1 MKNKL
6 GLLLLAVGMAGILLQ
21 AGCKK
26 AEQTYDITAGIGW
39 AFTLTEEGE
48 IIGTFVYNFE
58 GDIASG
64 DVLASHEKR
73 GTYVVTGENFE
84 FEALHYWPN
93 NQTVTYRFSGRF
105 DSENSISGT
114 YYYMTPDEVIVNGTF
129 TAYR

>member
-6 GLLLLAVGMAGILLQ
+6 GLLLLAAGLAGFFWA

-26 AEQTYDITAGIGW
+26 AEQAFDITIGVGW
-39 AFTLTEEGE
+39 AFTLTEGGKTA
-48 IIGTFVYNFE
+48 IVVYNFE
-58 GDIASG
+58 GGITAG
-64 DVLASHEKR
+64 DVLVSNEKR

-84 FEALHYWPN
+84 FEALIHGSN

-114 YYYMTPDEVIVNGTF
+114 YYYMTPDEVAVNGSF